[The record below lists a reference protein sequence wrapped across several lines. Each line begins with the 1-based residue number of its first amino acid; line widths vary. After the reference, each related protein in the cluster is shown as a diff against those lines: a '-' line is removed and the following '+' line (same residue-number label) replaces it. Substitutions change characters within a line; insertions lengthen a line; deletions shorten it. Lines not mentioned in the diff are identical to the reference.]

1 MRFSTLI
8 VGLFAPIA
16 LAFPFVAN
24 KRAANKGTVV
34 HDVYHYA
41 TVIVTVTPTP
51 DDYAPFEEYGYIRHR
66 HTNSRQGSPTPT
78 VHFEVLPTTES
89 LTALTSYITPSVTPK
104 VEDSLVTGFPSLEP
118 SEEVLTIE
126 TAPPTPTSTSVASP
140 HILAE
145 QVSSTVTDPETP
157 KTTAEDALPST
168 FIPDLD
174 PTSATYKGLSLQH
187 HNIHRRNHSAEDL
200 TWNNTLAEYA
210 ETTAKT
216 CIWGHSE

>member
-8 VGLFAPIA
+8 FGLFAPIV

-24 KRAANKGTVV
+24 KRAASKETVV

-41 TVIVTVTPTP
+41 TVIVTVPPTP
-51 DDYAPFEEYGYIRHR
+51 VELTTSEEYGYIRHR

-78 VHFEVLPTTES
+78 VPLEVLPTTES
-89 LTALTSYITPSVTPK
+89 LIILTSSGTPSVTPK
-104 VEDSLVTGFPSLEP
+104 VQGSLVAGFSNLEA
-118 SEEVLTIE
+118 SEEILTIE
-126 TAPPTPTSTSVASP
+126 TAPPTTPSTSVASRQ
-140 HILAE
+140 ILTKQA
-145 QVSSTVTDPETP
+145 SSVDAGSETA

-168 FIPDLD
+168 FVPDLN
-174 PTSATYKGLSLQH
+174 PTNPIYKGLTLQH

-200 TWNNTLAEYA
+200 AWNNTLAEYA

-216 CIWGHSE
+216 CIWAHSR